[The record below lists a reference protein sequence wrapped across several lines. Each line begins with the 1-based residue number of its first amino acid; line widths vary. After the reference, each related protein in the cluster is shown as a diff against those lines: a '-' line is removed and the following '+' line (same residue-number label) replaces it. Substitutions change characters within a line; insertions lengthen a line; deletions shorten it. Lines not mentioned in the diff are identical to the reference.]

1 MSKIYPF
8 RAMYFNPDVT
18 PDFSEIISSP
28 EFRADCINEIQ
39 DCMSISEYNICN
51 LLEPLYFANIESKPQ
66 KYRKKRKR
74 EQKST
79 KFLIDNMKNKQYD
92 EHFRNIAKKFAGW
105 LETGKILRDETPAI
119 YLYERDFWDE
129 RCKIMRKKRSILSL
143 LSLENPEQGSIK
155 SLYSPDKDAV
165 EQAYRLMKITFS
177 QFSPV
182 IIGYSDPKNSVQTL
196 LKQVIDE
203 QPNIFA
209 YDKDGFFHSIR
220 VIHNEGII
228 DALQKIF
235 NDFTLGIIDGA
246 QNYVAAY
253 QFMEEMK
260 RLEHTG
266 SGTETVGNVF
276 VNLIAL
282 DNDEY
287 TNFES
292 VTKVLSKNDAKNF
305 RLRDVSKQTIL
316 RLKESATQ
324 TLFRRN
330 IHSDITTQSTKKNRE
345 TKSEINEK
353 TELEDYEIT
362 DFEDSLEG
370 VINPLALNYLQTWAR
385 EYFIVEEVDWELDFE
400 TVERE
405 QKSLEF
411 SVDSKQAL
419 LFIPSEGKLL
429 RLKITHD
436 ETLKKL
442 LTSKK
447 ISTSDKLDINLF
459 WRNLLKKIYVGFDDD
474 KHSMNIWNINNLHDF
489 LGNKKNSESVIIEK
503 SKLNGDIDDED
514 YSESEITSK
523 NLKNTPNH
531 LLTRDE
537 ITENLQNT
545 GIFMIFKNPEVAE
558 VLSLFSE
565 DSFNMRQI
573 YRLQNVLSVG
583 LISYRLDLSETD
595 DNDED

>member
-419 LFIPSEGKLL
+419 LFIPSERKLL